1 MRIFGIV
8 LLAGTALGVGVPA
21 GANEWLYREEVSYVT
36 RHDPVSIELK
46 GGHELQ
52 VSYAGITWKD
62 VSGWKVGRRLVIAY
76 KPETG
81 SVLLDPATGKHT
93 SILRSTKMH
102 PIDTL
107 WRKEAREAPNTIA
120 SAAIQVKAGS
130 LWDKELNRVYKL
142 LLEDAW
148 PRKFTRQEKDALI
161 NSQRKWI
168 QFRDAQLAAIG
179 VVYGK
184 RNGTVQKINS
194 AHQAME
200 LTRSQALR
208 LGSFLVP

>member
-1 MRIFGIV
+1 MRIFGIF

-21 GANEWLYREEVSYVT
+21 GANEWLYREEVRYLS
-36 RHDPVSIELK
+36 RHDPSIIRLK
-46 GGHELQ
+46 GGQGLR
-52 VSYAGITWKD
+52 VKYAAITWKD
-62 VSGWKVGRRLVIAY
+62 VSGWKADRRLTMAY

-81 SVLLDPATGKHT
+81 SILLDPATGKYI
-93 SILRSTKMH
+93 SILSSTKMH
-102 PIDTL
+102 PIDIL
-107 WRKEAREAPNTIA
+107 LRKESDKAPNTLA
-120 SAAIQVKAGS
+120 SVNAQVKAGE

-161 NSQRKWI
+161 SSQRKWI
-168 QFRDAQLAAIG
+168 QFRDAQLAASG

-184 RNGTVQKINS
+184 RNGTAQKIN
-194 AHQAME
+194 AAFQATD

>member
-1 MRIFGIV
+1 MRACGIF
-8 LLAGTALGVGVPA
+8 LLVGTALGVGGPA
-21 GANEWLYREEVSYVT
+21 GANEWLYQEEVSYVT
-36 RHDPVSIELK
+36 QNDPSIIEVK
-46 GGHELQ
+46 GGHELI
-52 VSYAGITWKD
+52 VSYVGITWKD
-62 VSGWKVGRRLVIAY
+62 VSGWKAGRRLVMAY

-81 SVLLDPATGKHT
+81 SVLLDPASGKHT
-93 SILRSTKMH
+93 SILSSTKMH
-102 PIDTL
+102 PIDIL
-107 WRKEAREAPNTIA
+107 WRKEARTAPNTL
-120 SAAIQVKAGS
+120 AAAAVQVKAGG

-148 PRKFTRQEKDALI
+148 PRKFTRQERDALI
-161 NSQRKWI
+161 SSQRKWI

-179 VVYGK
+179 RVYGK
-184 RNGTVQKINS
+184 RNGTVQRINS

>member
-1 MRIFGIV
+1 MRIFGIF

-46 GGHELQ
+46 GNHELQ
-52 VSYAGITWKD
+52 VSYAGITWKA
-62 VSGWKVGRRLVIAY
+62 GRRLVIAY

-102 PIDTL
+102 PIDAL

-120 SAAIQVKAGS
+120 SAAVQVKAGE

-161 NSQRKWI
+161 SSQRKWI
-168 QFRDAQLAAIG
+168 QFRDAQLAAISAI
-179 VVYGK
+179 YGK
-184 RNGTVQKINS
+184 RNGTVQKINA
-194 AHQAME
+194 AHQVME